1 MTYHSQLPPHVMTRW
16 QELNPEYTID
26 FSTDAEC
33 ISFLEKAFHRNI
45 AELFKYI
52 PRGMYKADL
61 WRLCKLYIHGGVYAD
76 IDLVPFR
83 SIDDSVQSIGDGDGV
98 SPTFYSCLSLSSP
111 SVFQAY
117 MKHTRERSPLL
128 LGFLVSFLVNKP
140 YTNID
145 NGPTSD
151 MYHFILYNVRH
162 AAAAAR
168 ESGVSK
174 TTHTDTDTQT
184 RVDAL
189 QSFTRYTLRQIRIP
203 IYVTS
208 FDEDIIPLH
217 YFPPDVKYHISI
229 STDTRNEWV
238 LANQDAYKMTIQD
251 HCLIVER
258 PECDGAGDGG
268 DEGFIIDICIDLPED
283 QPEVL
288 YLFQECIR
296 DPPRISTCY
305 IADCVGN
312 NIMDCRDPK
321 YLRDHGWI
329 QR

>member
-33 ISFLEKAFHRNI
+33 ITFLDKAFHRNV

-83 SIDDSVQSIGDGDGV
+83 SIEDSVRSAGAGATDV
-98 SPTFYSCLSLSSP
+98 LTSPTFYSCLSLSSP
-111 SVFQAY
+111 SIFQAY

-151 MYHFILYNVRH
+151 MYHFILYNV
-162 AAAAAR
+162 
-168 ESGVSK
+168 SK
-174 TTHTDTDTQT
+174 STHTDAIQP
-184 RVDAL
+184 
-189 QSFTRYTLRQIRIP
+189 FTRYTLRQIRIP
-203 IYVTS
+203 IYVS
-208 FDEDIIPLH
+208 AHDEDIIPLH
-217 YFPPDVKYHISI
+217 YFPSDSVSYTISI
-229 STDTRNEWV
+229 SPNTRNKWV
-238 LANQDAYKMTIQD
+238 LEHKDAYKMSIQD
-251 HCLIVER
+251 HCLIVEWTGGDI
-258 PECDGAGDGG
+258 DGAPGDN
-268 DEGFIIDICIDLPED
+268 EGIIIDICIDLPED
-283 QPEVL
+283 QPEVI
-288 YLFQECIR
+288 YLFQENIR

-305 IADCVGN
+305 IADCDGN

-321 YLRDHGWI
+321 YMRDYGWI